1 VQSRFPTSPY
11 LVLGALLFAVGCV
24 WVALDS
30 AAWYASQNIY
40 GIYDQESIVGLVQ
53 KYYVAEALAICVVLA
68 GSYLTYRG
76 VKGWRG
82 MDNPDSVRFML
93 ADALSS
99 WRDLRIGF
107 LAALGYA
114 VVYLF
119 VSGIIVF
126 QPGVNSGAW
135 IGYSPLS
142 WNVAACCGS
151 VGTVPALIF
160 YLAPQAHLALQI
172 LPLDALFV
180 VVVPI
185 LVGFNVTVA
194 AHLVRNRL
202 VRGNVG
208 WMGTLGIL
216 TGLFTGC
223 PTCAGLFLASAFGG
237 LGATSLAVALAPY
250 QVLFVVVSI
259 PLLAV
264 SPFLIAVNARRAVRA
279 SCPVPNPA
287 VSTV

>member
-1 VQSRFPTSPY
+1 
-11 LVLGALLFAVGCV
+11 LVLGLLLFAVGCV
-24 WVALDS
+24 WVVLDS
-30 AAWYASQNIY
+30 VGWYLGQNLY
-40 GIYDQESIVGLVQ
+40 GTYDQQSVLGLVQ
-53 KYYVAEALAICVVLA
+53 RYYAAEALAICVVLA
-68 GSYLTYRG
+68 GAYLTYRG
-76 VKGWRG
+76 VREWRG
-82 MDNPDSVRFML
+82 MDDPESVRFML
-93 ADALSS
+93 ADSLSS
-99 WRDLRIGF
+99 RGDLRIGF
-107 LAALGYA
+107 AAAIAYA
-114 VVYLF
+114 IAYLF
-119 VSGIIVF
+119 VSGIVVF

-135 IGYSPLS
+135 VGFSPLS

-172 LPLDALFV
+172 LPIDALFA

-194 AHLVRNRL
+194 AHSVRNRV

-208 WMGTLGIL
+208 WMSTLGVL

-250 QVLFVVVSI
+250 QMIFVVVSI
-259 PLLAV
+259 PLLAA

-279 SCPVPNPA
+279 SCPVPTPA
-287 VSTV
+287 VSPV

>member
-30 AAWYASQNIY
+30 VAWYLGQNLY
-40 GIYDQESIVGLVQ
+40 GIYDQQSILGLVQ
-53 KYYVAEALAICVVLA
+53 RYYAAEALAICVVLA
-68 GSYLTYRG
+68 GAYLTYRG

-99 WRDLRIGF
+99 GRDLRIGF
-107 LAALGYA
+107 AAAIGYA

-119 VSGIIVF
+119 VSGIVVF
-126 QPGVNSGAW
+126 QPGVNSEAW
-135 IGYSPLS
+135 IGFSPLS

-151 VGTVPALIF
+151 VGTVPALIL
-160 YLAPQAHLALQI
+160 YLAPQAHLALQV
-172 LPLDALFV
+172 LPLDALFA

-194 AHLVRNRL
+194 AHSVRNKV

-208 WMGTLGIL
+208 WMSTLGIL

-250 QVLFVVVSI
+250 QMVFVVVSI
-259 PLLAV
+259 PVLAA
-264 SPFLIAVNARRAVRA
+264 SPFLIAINARRAVRTA
-279 SCPVPNPA
+279 CPVPTPA
-287 VSTV
+287 VSPV